1 MQIPKNSSQDS
12 PNHNADKPF
21 LSIRGCERALRY
33 HDRIPHSE
41 IHKIGMSSRYQLLDR
56 IARVSARISSLTGA
70 RPAQPVFGVWSLSAF
85 RHSPPPMKS
94 MTGYGWGDAV
104 ADGLKVTVELSS
116 VNRKQSEISINLPR
130 ELEVLE
136 AQIRDEVNRRIAR
149 GRVTAR
155 VTLHAGEKS
164 TIKVRVNAAL
174 AQAYAARLRDLAKEL
189 KLSGDITLD
198 HLLRAPG
205 VMESDDDVPDAEDFW
220 PTVEKALKQALEMM
234 VSMRE
239 KEGAHLR
246 VDLVKRVDR
255 MRKSARGVQ
264 KRSPQ
269 VQVRYRKQLMERIQS
284 AGIEAAKI
292 EEERVLK
299 EVIFYADR
307 SDISEEITRLQSHF
321 KQFDDCVNSR
331 EPVGRTLDFLA
342 QEMNR
347 EINTIGSKA
356 NDAMISREVVVLKTE
371 LEKFREQAQNVE

>member
-1 MQIPKNSSQDS
+1 
-12 PNHNADKPF
+12 
-21 LSIRGCERALRY
+21 
-33 HDRIPHSE
+33 
-41 IHKIGMSSRYQLLDR
+41 
-56 IARVSARISSLTGA
+56 
-70 RPAQPVFGVWSLSAF
+70 
-85 RHSPPPMKS
+85 MKS

-104 ADGLKVTVELSS
+104 QNGFKVTVELSS
-116 VNRKQSEISINLPR
+116 VNRKQSEISVNLPR

-136 AQIRDEVNRRIAR
+136 AQIRDEVNRRVAR

-155 VTLHAGEKS
+155 VTLHAGEKREGN
-164 TIKVRVNAAL
+164 VRINAVL
-174 AQAYAARLRDLAKEL
+174 AQAYAKRLRDLAKEL
-189 KLSGDITLD
+189 KLVGDVTID

-205 VMESDDDVPDAEDFW
+205 VLESDEDVPDAEDFW
-220 PTVEKALKQALEMM
+220 PSVEKALKQALEMM
-234 VSMRE
+234 VSMRQ

-246 VDLVKRVDR
+246 VDLEKRVDT
-255 MRKSARGVQ
+255 MRKSAIKIQ
-264 KRSPQ
+264 KRAPQ
-269 VQVRYRKQLMERIQS
+269 VQVRYREQLLERIRS
-284 AGIEAAKI
+284 AGLEAAKV
-292 EEERVLK
+292 EEERILK
-299 EVIFYADR
+299 EVIFFADR